1 MRFRVLGHGGPTHP
15 AILLRGFRMLI
26 LLGSSSDG
34 VCSQIDRLVG
44 RRLPDTVGRVAVE
57 YLVGF
62 LWLLLTSAVA
72 LVLFGLTTWWIGM
85 FRS

>member
-1 MRFRVLGHGGPTHP
+1 M
-15 AILLRGFRMLI
+15 IRGFRVLI

-34 VCSQIDRLVG
+34 VRSQIDRLVG
-44 RRLPDTVGRVAVE
+44 RRVPDTVGRVGME

-62 LWLLLTSAVA
+62 LWLLQTSAVV
-72 LVLFGLTTWWIGM
+72 LVLLGLTTWWIGI